1 MNAISLSAITKTFQI
16 RYARPRT
23 VRESVLGFF
32 RGRRGRW
39 ETLTALNRISLEIE
53 EGEFFGLVG
62 PNGSGKST
70 LLKIIAGIYTP
81 DSGRA
86 TTSGR
91 CLPLF
96 DLGIGFQP
104 DLTARE
110 NVVVSGMV
118 LGLSRTQIEER
129 LPQIVEFSGL
139 AEFMDTPLN
148 HFSAGMKLRLGF
160 ALAIQISAP
169 IVLLDE
175 VLLVGDEEFRRRCE
189 IELQRMR
196 EEGRTVVFINHA
208 LPNILQWCDRAAYL
222 EHGKLVMVGPTAD
235 VVQQYQQSLV

>member
-1 MNAISLSAITKTFQI
+1 MSAISLSDITKTFQI

-23 VRESVLGFF
+23 VRESVLDFF
-32 RGRRGRW
+32 RGQRPRW
-39 ETLTALNRISLEIE
+39 ETLTALDHISLDIKR
-53 EGEFFGLVG
+53 GEFFGLIG

-81 DSGRA
+81 DSGRVE
-86 TTSGR
+86 TSGR

-96 DLGIGFQP
+96 DLGIGFQG

-110 NVVVSGMV
+110 NVVVGGMM
-118 LGLSRTQIEER
+118 LGLSRLAVEDC

-139 AEFMDTPLN
+139 AEFMDAPLN

-160 ALAIQISAP
+160 ALATQVPAP
-169 IVLLDE
+169 IMLLDE
-175 VLLVGDEEFRRRCE
+175 VLLVGDEEFHRKCE
-189 IELQRMR
+189 IELKRFR
-196 EEGRTVVFINHA
+196 HEGRTVVFINHA

-222 EHGKLVMVGPTAD
+222 ERGRLVTVGPTAA
-235 VVQQYQQSLV
+235 VVER